1 LPSCY
6 AGRVDI
12 VDVWGWP
19 PLMVNEVSHD
29 LDGGEVE
36 TPSLPCT
43 ISNVGSKWSPQFCFY
58 GINSEPLTL
67 LLWPFTS
74 LDESGPSLSLILKLA
89 LLYCLQWM
97 GVMTLDVAQW
107 ESWSRSL
114 PSTISLHEVGHLL
127 LLRII
132 TGQVSLHLALM
143 LVMPTFVC

>member
-1 LPSCY
+1 VLLVCWGCFVNGIGVAHSSQSSRSPPLPSCY

-97 GVMTLDVAQW
+97 GVMTLDA
-107 ESWSRSL
+107 SA
-114 PSTISLHEVGHLL
+114 VGVLVPIIALYHL
-127 LLRII
+127 I
-132 TGQVSLHLALM
+132 A
-143 LVMPTFVC
+143 